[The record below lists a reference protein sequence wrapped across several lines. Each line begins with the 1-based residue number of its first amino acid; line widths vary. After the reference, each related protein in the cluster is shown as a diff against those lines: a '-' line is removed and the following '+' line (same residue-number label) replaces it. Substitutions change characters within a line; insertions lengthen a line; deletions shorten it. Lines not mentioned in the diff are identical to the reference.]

1 MELESSILYQILNQF
16 DSQLMQI
23 CNSLVGKSEE
33 QLKQFWLV
41 KQAAKSP
48 SIYQLICDKLMKNH
62 ASFKY
67 QYKMSTKNQY
77 GQSDILVYPESTSL
91 FFKLFTLLFA
101 AIWFHLNNVP
111 NLCFYSKNCLQLQ
124 ICFVKIRKGS
134 WNRPVDCLI
143 ANFFNLADT

>member
-1 MELESSILYQILNQF
+1 MSTKHSDLPPL
-16 DSQLMQI
+16 
-23 CNSLVGKSEE
+23 
-33 QLKQFWLV
+33 
-41 KQAAKSP
+41 
-48 SIYQLICDKLMKNH
+48 KNH

-101 AIWFHLNNVP
+101 AIWLHLNNVP

-143 ANFFNLADT
+143 ANFFNLAGT